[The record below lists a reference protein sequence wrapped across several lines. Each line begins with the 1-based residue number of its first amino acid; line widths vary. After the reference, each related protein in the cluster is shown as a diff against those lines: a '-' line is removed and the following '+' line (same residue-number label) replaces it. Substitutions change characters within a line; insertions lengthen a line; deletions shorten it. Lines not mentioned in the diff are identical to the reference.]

1 MKHFCQL
8 VWDDLKRLY
17 AYRILYFILILTF
30 LFGMSMIFFPAFGL
44 TNFLY
49 VATFILPVIIFSISL
64 FIEREEKSIS
74 RLISP
79 TTPTL
84 LIISSKIT
92 AALVLEMIPFVGFV
106 VASLMLNRSF
116 SNDIGIQYFPLFF
129 AYTLGVV
136 VHIIV
141 GLSLSIIAKSSRILS
156 LSYIAYIIVFSITPI
171 LYSNGIIPEGFQY
184 FLIISPAFLSGVL
197 LDTIIS
203 DALDPET
210 WLILLSI
217 FLQILYSGVLVWF
230 VIRPFFKQFIA
241 LTDPLPQ
248 K

>member
-1 MKHFCQL
+1 MKHFFRL
-8 VWDDLKRLY
+8 VWEDLKRFY
-17 AYRILYFILILTF
+17 SYRILHFILVLTF

-64 FIEREEKSIS
+64 FIEREEKSVS
-74 RLISP
+74 RLVSSS
-79 TTPTL
+79 TGTL
-84 LIISSKIT
+84 KIIFAKIF
-92 AALVLEMIPFVGFV
+92 AALGLELIPFIGFV
-106 VASLMLNRSF
+106 IGSLVLGHSF
-116 SNDIGIQYFPLFF
+116 SNDIGIDYVALFF
-129 AYTLGVV
+129 AYVLGVL

-156 LSYIAYIIVFSITPI
+156 LSYITYIIVFSIAPI

-203 DALDPET
+203 DALNPEI
-210 WLILLSI
+210 WLLWLSVG
-217 FLQILYSGVLVWF
+217 LQIVYAGVLVTF
-230 VIRPFFKQFIA
+230 VIRPFFKQFVLLIDA
-241 LTDPLPQ
+241 QPQ